1 MTEQYRTI
9 RLADPLFCS
18 VTLPTDKKSR
28 RLKKEMGVRLKKDD
42 LKHGDPF
49 LKYLFAE
56 DRERE

>member
-1 MTEQYRTI
+1 
-9 RLADPLFCS
+9 LADPLFCS

-42 LKHGDPF
+42 LKHEDPF
-49 LKYLFAE
+49 LKYLFSE